1 MIRLVLC
8 GLFVVLSACSGSAPK
23 EQVPGDAYG
32 QAWPQPVGNV
42 ALAAPDAVV
51 PESALLDVGLV
62 IFDPGIPK
70 DRSTHGKLGI
80 FPDIRKAEARYQPY
94 ILRQVLVDSQ
104 AWGAVRVLPKSD
116 KSSQLLVTG
125 KILQSDGERLVV
137 EIRATDATGRPWLDR
152 VYHDQANESDYP
164 VVAGREPYGDLYR
177 QIANDLLAVQQKLS
191 PDDFT
196 AIRNV
201 ALLQYAAS
209 LSPDAFSGFVAPAE
223 DGRLQAVRLPAADDP
238 MLARVERIQNQEYL
252 FIDNTDEQ
260 YQLLYDSMAPTY
272 NLWRQNGR
280 EMAIYK
286 QEYQARVA
294 SRDKDG
300 RRGTYTAMSQTY
312 NVYKR
317 SKEHEQDLDELAQG
331 FNNEVAPTVM
341 KVEGKVFRLN
351 GTLESQYSEWQA
363 ILRSIF
369 ALETGL
375 PPLEQ

>member
-1 MIRLVLC
+1 MIRIFVCSLL
-8 GLFVVLSACSGSAPK
+8 VVLAACSGSTPKKQAPG
-23 EQVPGDAYG
+23 EAYG
-32 QAWPQPVGNV
+32 QVWPQPVGNV
-42 ALAAPDAVV
+42 RLAQSKAV

-62 IFDPGIPK
+62 IFDPGIPE
-70 DRSTHGKLGI
+70 DRSTHAKLGI
-80 FPDIRKAEARYQPY
+80 FPDIRKAEARYLPY
-94 ILRQVLVDSQ
+94 ILRQVLVDTQ
-104 AWGAVRVLPKSD
+104 VWGAVRVLPGPEKST
-116 KSSQLLVTG
+116 QLMLTG

-137 EIRATDATGRPWLDR
+137 AVKATDATGRTWLDKI
-152 VYHDQANESDYP
+152 YHDQASESDYP
-164 VVAGREPYGDLYR
+164 VAAGREPYGDLYR
-177 QIANDLLAVQQKLS
+177 QIANDLMAVQQQLS
-191 PDDFT
+191 PADFS
-196 AIRNV
+196 AIKNV

-209 LSPDAFSGFVAPAE
+209 LSPDAFNGFVAKAE
-223 DGRLQAVRLPAADDP
+223 DGTLQAVRLPSADDP

-260 YQLLYDSMAPTY
+260 YQTLYDSMSPTY

-286 QEYQARVA
+286 EEYEARVA

-300 RRGTYTAMSQTY
+300 RRGTYAAMSQTY

-341 KVEGKVFRLN
+341 EVEGKVFRLN
-351 GTLESQYSEWQA
+351 GTLESQYGEWRS

-375 PPLEQ
+375 TPLEQ